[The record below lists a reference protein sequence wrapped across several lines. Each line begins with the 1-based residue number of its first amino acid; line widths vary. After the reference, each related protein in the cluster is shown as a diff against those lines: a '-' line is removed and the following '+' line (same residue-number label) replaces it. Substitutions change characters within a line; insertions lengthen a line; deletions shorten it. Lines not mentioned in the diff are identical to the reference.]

1 MKNEEKHN
9 NEGLLSRF
17 TKPFSAL
24 LLINFTGALGV
35 SIMMPFLVFLVHD
48 WGGNALIYG
57 LAGAT
62 YSVFQFVAAPVI
74 GRMSDSVG
82 RRRIL
87 SMSQLGTVMSWL
99 IILAA
104 FFIPVDKILSVDSS
118 LLGKFS
124 LTLPLILL
132 FFSRALDGV
141 TGGNVSVANAYLADI
156 TPKEKRDERFG
167 KMGVS
172 SNLGYIIGPAL
183 AGIIGGTVLGYEL
196 PVLVGMGVSLI
207 SLILTLL
214 SLPKSKPVAAG
225 LDPQAANAFKVMG
238 KEHRLCIQP
247 DVPVKMSNAEIV
259 RLPGVFVFM
268 LTYFLVTLAFN
279 FFYVAFPVQAAT
291 EMHWTVKH
299 TGAFF
304 SVMSLF
310 MVVVQ
315 GAILPRLSQI
325 WSDKRLVCVGAF
337 VLGFGFLA
345 LAPAGDW
352 LSFGGAILIA
362 VGNGLMWP
370 PVVALLSKA
379 AGEHQGA
386 VQGMTGS
393 VAAAASIMGLFL
405 GGISYAHLGDWLFVL
420 SASLIFAVVI
430 LSTRFPKE
438 KPEPVPDKERTS
450 I

>member
-1 MKNEEKHN
+1 MKDEAKHN
-9 NEGLLSRF
+9 NGGVWSRF
-17 TKPFSAL
+17 TEPFSAL

-57 LAGAT
+57 LAYAT
-62 YSVFQFVAAPVI
+62 YSVFQFMAAPVI
-74 GRMSDSVG
+74 GRMSDNVG

-87 SMSQLGTVMSWL
+87 SMSQFGTVMSWM

-104 FFIPVDKILSVDSS
+104 FFIPANKLLNVDSA

-124 LTLPLILL
+124 LTLPLVLL
-132 FFSRALDGV
+132 FLSRALDGI

-156 TPKEKRDERFG
+156 TPEEKRDERFG

-183 AGIIGGTVLGYEL
+183 AGIIGGTILGYEL
-196 PVLVGMGVSLI
+196 PVLAGMGVSMI

-214 SLPKSKPVAAG
+214 SLPKSKPGAPG
-225 LDPQAANAFKVMG
+225 LDPQAANPLKVLG
-238 KEHRLCIQP
+238 KEHRLCIEP
-247 DVPVKMSNAEIV
+247 DVPVKMSSADIV
-259 RLPGVFVFM
+259 RLPGIFVFM
-268 LTYFLVTLAFN
+268 VTYFLVTLAFN

-291 EMHWTVKH
+291 EMKWSIKH

-304 SVMSLF
+304 SVMSVF

-315 GAILPRLSQI
+315 GAVLPRLSRI
-325 WSDKRLVCVGAF
+325 CSDRTLVCIGAF
-337 VLGFGFLA
+337 VLVFGFLA
-345 LAPAGDW
+345 LAPASDW
-352 LSFGGAILIA
+352 MAFAGALLIA

-370 PVVALLSKA
+370 PVVALMSKA

-386 VQGMTGS
+386 VQGLTGS
-393 VAAAASIMGLFL
+393 VGAAASIMGLFL

-420 SASLIFAVVI
+420 SAGLIFAVVI
-430 LSTRFPKE
+430 LSMWFPEE
-438 KPEPVPDKERTS
+438 KQETEPGKERKS
-450 I
+450 K